1 MNRSMYATV
10 VVVVALVLVVGVVVE
25 AAPAGDGRIDEGGV
39 AAFRRSLYGPGRSPE
54 RRANNQCS
62 SNARKQYVCEL
73 ARSKPSP
80 SRCTRSAATASTTP
94 RRGARASS
102 ASVLRAS
109 EAPRPIR
116 SFNLIFLIC
125 TSSFPTHPETK
136 KDMMNLR

>member
-73 ARSKPSP
+73 CAKQTKSLQVYTL
-80 SRCTRSAATASTTP
+80 CCDGIDNAQTWC
-94 RRGARASS
+94 
-102 ASVLRAS
+102 
-109 EAPRPIR
+109 E
-116 SFNLIFLIC
+116 SFIGFGI
-125 TSSFPTHPETK
+125 TGV
-136 KDMMNLR
+136 